1 MWSDTLAFHG
11 AVHLQSEIP
20 KRRTTA
26 QYLARPHS
34 NALDLVKSLGA
45 LQAQEYVPALWAV
58 GLRARSA
65 TEASVEALVASGKI
79 VRTHP
84 MRGTHHFVHADDVRW
99 LIALMA
105 PLMIQRNQRRNR
117 ELDLDE
123 KTLTKAMSVLA
134 KALAGGQHLARAGV
148 ADVLRRAKISPEG
161 QRLAHII
168 YRAELEGLVCSGAR
182 QGKQIT
188 IALMDERV
196 PAARPRS
203 REDALADLATRY
215 FTTRGPAT
223 AKDFTWWCQLPA
235 ADIRA
240 AMQSAKLETDGTY
253 YWRDA
258 PKPAPLPRALLIP
271 PYDEYTVAYADRTH
285 AGTPPADPKTFG
297 ESALLG
303 PGVVVDGN
311 VIGSWKRTRSKKGVA
326 IETRLWRKVTKAE
339 ATAIDE
345 AADRYAAFVGLPRAD
360 M

>member
-1 MWSDTLAFHG
+1 MHPE
-11 AVHLQSEIP
+11 SEIP
-20 KRRTTA
+20 KRRASA
-26 QYLARPHS
+26 QYLARPHA
-34 NALDLVKSLGA
+34 NALDLVKALGA
-45 LQAQEYVPALWAV
+45 MQAQEYLPALWAV
-58 GLRARSA
+58 GLRARSE
-65 TEASVEALVASGKI
+65 TENSVENLLATGKI

-99 LIALMA
+99 LIALMG

-117 ELDLDE
+117 ELELDE
-123 KTLTKAMSVLA
+123 KTLSKAMSTLA
-134 KALAGGQHLARAGV
+134 KALAGGQQLARAGV
-148 ADVLRRAKISPEG
+148 ADVLRRAKISPDG
-161 QRLAHII
+161 QRIAHII

-188 IALMDERV
+188 IALLDDRV
-196 PAARPRS
+196 RAQKPRS

-240 AMQSAKLETDGTY
+240 AMESAKLETDGTY

-258 PKPAPLPRALLIP
+258 AKPAPLPRALLIP

-285 AGTPPADPKTFG
+285 AGAPPKDPKTFG

-303 PGVVVDGN
+303 PGVVVDGK
-311 VIGSWKRTRSKKGVA
+311 VIGSWKRKVSKKGVA

-339 ATAIDE
+339 QTAIDE
-345 AADRYAAFVGLPRAD
+345 AADRYAAFIGQPRC
-360 M
+360 

>member
-1 MWSDTLAFHG
+1 MHP
-11 AVHLQSEIP
+11 QSEIP
-20 KRRTTA
+20 KRRASA
-26 QYLARPHS
+26 QYLARPHAS
-34 NALDLVKSLGA
+34 ALDLVKALGA
-45 LQAQEYVPALWAV
+45 IQAQEYLPALWAV

-65 TEASVEALVASGKI
+65 TEISVENLVATGKI

-99 LIALMA
+99 LIALMG

-123 KTLTKAMSVLA
+123 KTLSKAMNVLA
-134 KALAGGQHLARAGV
+134 KALAGGQQLARAGV

-161 QRLAHII
+161 QRIAHII

-188 IALMDERV
+188 IALLDERV
-196 PAARPRS
+196 RPQKPRS
-203 REDALADLATRY
+203 REDSLADLATRY

-223 AKDFTWWCQLPA
+223 AKDFAWWCQLPA

-240 AMQSAKLETDGTY
+240 AMESTKLETDGTY

-258 PKPAPLPRALLIP
+258 PKPAPVPRALLIP

-285 AGTPPADPKTFG
+285 AGAPPKAPKTFG

-303 PGVVVDGN
+303 PGVVVDGK
-311 VIGSWKRTRSKKGVA
+311 VIGSWKRAVSKKGVA
-326 IETRLWRKVTKAE
+326 FETRLWRKVTKAE
-339 ATAIDE
+339 ESAIDE
-345 AADRYAAFVGLPRAD
+345 AADRYAAFIGQPRV
-360 M
+360 

>member
-1 MWSDTLAFHG
+1 
-11 AVHLQSEIP
+11 
-20 KRRTTA
+20 
-26 QYLARPHS
+26 
-34 NALDLVKSLGA
+34 
-45 LQAQEYVPALWAV
+45 
-58 GLRARSA
+58 
-65 TEASVEALVASGKI
+65 
-79 VRTHP
+79 
-84 MRGTHHFVHADDVRW
+84 
-99 LIALMA
+99 
-105 PLMIQRNQRRNR
+105 MIQRNQRRNR

-123 KTLTKAMSVLA
+123 KTLTKAMSVLG
-134 KALAGGQHLARAGV
+134 KALAGGRHLARADV
-148 ADVLRRAKISPEG
+148 ADALRRAKISPDG
-161 QRLAHII
+161 QRLSHII

-203 REDALADLATRY
+203 REDALEDLATRY

-240 AMQSAKLETDGTY
+240 AMEAAKLETDGTY

-258 PKPAPLPRALLIP
+258 KKAAPLPRALLLP

-285 AGTPPADPKTFG
+285 AGTRPDDPKTFG

-303 PGVVVDGN
+303 PAVVVHGK
-311 VIGSWKRTRSKKGVA
+311 VVGSWKRSVAKKGVT
-326 IETRLWRKVTKAE
+326 IETRLWRKVTKPDA
-339 ATAIDE
+339 AAIDE
-345 AADRYAAFVGLPRAD
+345 AADRYAAFIGQPRAD

>member
-1 MWSDTLAFHG
+1 MWTDTLAFHG
-11 AVHLQSEIP
+11 AMHLQSEIP
-20 KRRTTA
+20 KRRASA
-26 QYLARPHS
+26 QYLARPHA
-34 NALDLVKSLGA
+34 NALDLVKQLGA
-45 LQAQEYVPALWAV
+45 MQAQEYVPALWAV
-58 GLRARSA
+58 GLRARSE
-65 TEASVEALVASGKI
+65 TEASVEKQLATGKI

-99 LIALMA
+99 LIALMG

-123 KTLTKAMSVLA
+123 KTLTKALRVLA
-134 KALAGGQHLARAGV
+134 QALTGGHHLARAGV
-148 ADVLRRAKISPEG
+148 ADVLRRAKISSDG

-196 PAARPRS
+196 PAQKPRS
-203 REDALADLATRY
+203 RENSLAELATRY

-223 AKDFTWWCQLPA
+223 AKDFAWWCQLPA

-240 AMQSAKLETDGTY
+240 AMQSVKLETDGTY

-258 PKPAPLPRALLIP
+258 GKLAPLPRALLIP
-271 PYDEYTVAYADRTH
+271 PYDEYTVAYADRSH
-285 AGTPPADPKTFG
+285 AGAPPADPKTFG

-303 PGVVVDGN
+303 PGVVIDGK
-311 VIGSWKRTRSKKGVA
+311 VIGSWKRRISKKGVA
-326 IETRLWRKVTKAE
+326 IETRLWRKVTMAE
-339 ATAIDE
+339 TAAIDE
-345 AADRYAAFVGLPRAD
+345 AADRYAVFIGQPRY
-360 M
+360 